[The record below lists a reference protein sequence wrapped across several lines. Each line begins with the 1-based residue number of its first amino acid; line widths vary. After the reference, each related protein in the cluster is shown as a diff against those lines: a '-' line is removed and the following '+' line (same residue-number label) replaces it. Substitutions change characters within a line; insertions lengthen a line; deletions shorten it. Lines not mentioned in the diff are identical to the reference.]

1 MCRIEANLFLQV
13 LRWSALGA
21 GVFYGLYHQSKLSTS
36 AKLAAIDREY
46 QHKQS
51 LIEKAKAEYAK
62 KNMPASS
69 KTEGGDGTFKPGTS
83 CLYFLAG
90 QVAREGKHKLALS

>member
-1 MCRIEANLFLQV
+1 MLVYLYYFMADIPAQV

-21 GVFYGLYHQSKLSTS
+21 GIFYGLYHQAKLSTA

-51 LIEKAKAEYAK
+51 LIEKAKAEYTK
-62 KNMPASS
+62 KSLPQSA
-69 KTEGGDGTFKPGTS
+69 KTEGGDS
-83 CLYFLAG
+83 M
-90 QVAREGKHKLALS
+90 